1 MKRELADAFALP
13 AAQIELALASLEGS
27 AVLRP
32 SPRHRALLRR
42 LVSRASAEARHA
54 LQETVI
60 AVEVF
65 GRPAA
70 SFDPRTDTPALTRSV
85 STDVP
90 RLSPLRPRVRR

>member
-70 SFDPRTDTPALTRSV
+70 SFDPRTDTTALTRSV